1 VYLLAQLLGSDTS
14 LDGQTAIEILLDLD
28 DVLETPNY
36 EFTLQSIKVFDR
48 EQKSLTINFF
58 FDFASALT
66 SGLAKQRFLR
76 LNGSGVEYAIA
87 SWFPPLSKQGIFQH
101 IAVRNTQNE
110 TTLTLTF

>member
-1 VYLLAQLLGSDTS
+1 VYLLAQLLGSDAS

-36 EFTLQSIKVFDR
+36 EFTLESIKVFDR

-76 LNGSGVEYAIA
+76 LEGSGVEYAIG
-87 SWFPPLSKQGIFQH
+87 SWLPLLSKQGTFQH
-101 IAVRNTQNE
+101 MAVRNTHKE
-110 TTLTLTF
+110 TTLTFTF